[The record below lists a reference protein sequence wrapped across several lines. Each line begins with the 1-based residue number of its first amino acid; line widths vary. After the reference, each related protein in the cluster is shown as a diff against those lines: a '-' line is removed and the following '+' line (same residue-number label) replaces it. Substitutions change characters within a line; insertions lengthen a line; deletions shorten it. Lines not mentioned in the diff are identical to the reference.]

1 MIGVEHYSTPIMA
14 PVTPLRPRRSEPPEM
29 QARAM
34 DNLRFIRGM
43 MEQAATFTAVSGW
56 GEVVIGISA
65 IGAALVA
72 SRQTLPWA
80 WVATWLAEAGIA
92 AGISVA
98 SMTLKSHAANVP
110 LLAGPVRKLI
120 LSFSP
125 AIIVGAVLS
134 AVLIKNGLYNFL
146 PGVWMSLYGA
156 AVVSAGTY
164 SVRIVPVMGAAFMLA
179 GAAALVAPASW
190 ATPLMIAGFGGLH
203 IVFGLWIARRHGG

>member
-1 MIGVEHYSTPIMA
+1 
-14 PVTPLRPRRSEPPEM
+14 M

-34 DNLRFIRGM
+34 DNLRYIRGM
-43 MEQAATFTAVSGW
+43 MEAAATFTAVSGW
-56 GEVVIGISA
+56 GQVVIGVTA
-65 IGAALVA
+65 IAAALLA

-98 SMTLKSHAANVP
+98 SMTLKAHAANVP
-110 LLAGPVRKLI
+110 LLSGPMRKLV

-125 AIIVGAVLS
+125 PIIVGAVLS
-134 AVLIKNGLYNFL
+134 AVLVQRGIYGFL
-146 PGVWMSLYGA
+146 PGVWLLLYGA

-164 SVRIVPVMGAAFMLA
+164 SVRSVPVMGAAFMLT
-179 GAAALVAPASW
+179 GSVALVAPTAW
-190 ATPLMIAGFGGLH
+190 ATPLLIAGFGGLH

>member
-1 MIGVEHYSTPIMA
+1 MA
-14 PVTPLRPRRSEPPEM
+14 PVIPLRPRRTDPPEM

-34 DNLRFIRGM
+34 DNLSYIRGM

-56 GEVVIGISA
+56 GQVVIGVTA
-65 IGAALVA
+65 IAAALVA
-72 SRQTLPWA
+72 GRQSLPWA
-80 WVATWLAEAGIA
+80 RVATWVAEAGIA

-98 SMTLKSHAANVP
+98 SMSLKAHVSNMP
-110 LLAGPVRKLI
+110 LLSGPIRKLV

-125 AIIVGAVLS
+125 PIIVGAVLT
-134 AVLIKNGLYNFL
+134 AVLVHLGQYALL
-146 PGVWMSLYGA
+146 PGVWMLLYGA

-164 SVRIVPVMGAAFMLA
+164 SVRSVPVMGAGFMLL
-179 GAAALVAPASW
+179 GALAVATPESW